1 MYCDFGV
8 SSCLTNS
15 RLGALVEVDGML
27 FSGRLRVGIAPGTSL
42 LQVGKYN
49 QNWLIMVI
57 FEVSFVNMDGFP
69 LPRGAPTLREFASI
83 NRRLLLEYEKC
94 LYSCASCLFRNR
106 KLSNWLLAFQRSC
119 LKHLFLQIKF

>member
-1 MYCDFGV
+1 MYCGFGV
-8 SSCLTNS
+8 SSYLTSS

-57 FEVSFVNMDGFP
+57 FEVSFANMDGFFIDLFP
-69 LPRGAPTLREFASI
+69 QTCVYLSIPCHKAHPRFASL
-83 NRRLLLEYEKC
+83 RR
-94 LYSCASCLFRNR
+94 
-106 KLSNWLLAFQRSC
+106 
-119 LKHLFLQIKF
+119 